1 MPKHPLYRPNDKLV
15 LLMHDGL
22 TSDRGK
28 TGLVLLRFA
37 PERVVA
43 VDYGVCREMIGAIRR
58 RRSWKHITEVRPERA
73 GALAGSVPPSP

>member
-43 VDYGVCREMIGAIRR
+43 VIDQKHPGGSLRELTGIPLKRDIPIVK
-58 RRSWKHITEVRPERA
+58 SK
-73 GALAGSVPPSP
+73 